1 MQTSNDDLKVL
12 LHDAKLA
19 CRSKF
24 IQLVQHTGNV
34 SPKLEEILRLIK
46 GTFKEF
52 DRSNLWQEP
61 IEYDEFLLIEHT
73 LTLNETPGDD
83 IVEFEKVVK
92 AFLTFLR
99 DDILKEPLSRLN
111 NVSAQAWND
120 RVLSALVNTRRRI
133 GIKKAVFKR
142 KGINLNNDPR
152 FRETAKKQNSL
163 TRKYID
169 ALNNNTV
176 DSTEKDKKILD
187 GYSNLFNTV
196 ATVKRFK
203 ALFDRFTKYLEG
215 KVPTA

>member
-1 MQTSNDDLKVL
+1 MQTSNDHLKVL

-24 IQLVQHTGNV
+24 IQLVQHAGSVT
-34 SPKLEEILRLIK
+34 PKLEEILRLIK
-46 GTFKEF
+46 GTFREF
-52 DRSNLWQEP
+52 DRSNLWLEP
-61 IEYDEFLLIEHT
+61 IEYDEFLLVEHT
-73 LTLNETPGDD
+73 LTLNEIPGDD
-83 IVEFEKVVK
+83 VVAFEKAVK
-92 AFLTFLR
+92 EFLTFLR

-111 NVSAQAWND
+111 NISAEAWND

-133 GIKKAVFKR
+133 GIKKAAFKR
-142 KGINLNNDPR
+142 KGVNLNDDPV
-152 FRETAKKQNSL
+152 FRKIARKQNSL

-169 ALNNNTV
+169 ALNRNTV
-176 DSTEKDKKILD
+176 SSTEKDKKILN

-196 ATVKRFK
+196 TTVKRFK